1 MRMTDTNQPA
11 KLPQVNITVRAKSET
26 PTRLKVQSGKFK
38 MIIDEPEAMG
48 GTNLGPSPIQVLL
61 MSLAG
66 CLGVTGHAIAR
77 QKGLKLNDLKI
88 EIKGNM
94 NPCNFMGCSFEERAG
109 FQNINV
115 VVNPKFEA
123 ATPEQIEDWL
133 QETEKRC
140 PVTDNIKTG
149 THINV
154 TVKQPR

>member
-1 MRMTDTNQPA
+1 MKTTNLNL
-11 KLPQVNITVRAKSET
+11 KTKMPQVNVTVRAKSET

-48 GTNLGPSPIQVLL
+48 GTDLGPSPIQVLL

-66 CLGVTGHAIAR
+66 CLGVTGQAIAK
-77 QKGLKLNDLKI
+77 QKGLKLLDLKI
-88 EIKGNM
+88 EIKGHM
-94 NPCNFMGCSFEERAG
+94 NPCNFMGCSFDERAG
-109 FQNINV
+109 FQTINV
-115 VVNPKFEA
+115 AVNPKFEA

-133 QETEKRC
+133 QETERRC

-154 TVKQPR
+154 RIK

>member
-1 MRMTDTNQPA
+1 MRMTVCKKPSDI
-11 KLPQVNITVRAKSET
+11 PQVYVTVRAKSET

-48 GTNLGPSPIQVLL
+48 GTDMGPSPIQVLL

-94 NPCNFMGCSFEERAG
+94 NPCNFMGCSFDERAG
-109 FQNINV
+109 FQEINV

-123 ATPEQIEDWL
+123 ATPEQIADWL
-133 QETEKRC
+133 EETEKRC

-154 TVKQPR
+154 KVK

>member
-1 MRMTDTNQPA
+1 MIECKKPSDA
-11 KLPQVNITVRAKSET
+11 PQVNITVRAKSET

-48 GTNLGPSPIQVLL
+48 GTDLGPSPIQVLL

-94 NPCNFMGCSFEERAG
+94 NPCNFMGCSFDERAG
-109 FQNINV
+109 FQEINV
-115 VVNPKFEA
+115 VVNPKFEV

-133 QETEKRC
+133 QETERRC

-154 TVKQPR
+154 RVK